1 MRHRAASALAFGLC
15 VAAIGAHANPVSYSG
30 RAIDARLADDASGEP
45 VAEAVIV
52 ALWKLVPDFGRGAE
66 HADETLRI
74 VETASG
80 RDGRFTFPAWGPLAR
95 PAGFHLEHHDPQ
107 LLILAAGYYP
117 RQLSNEPRSRY
128 DTSALRGSEW
138 NGRVIT
144 LRRFSGQPQRYRQ
157 DNGRFRDEVEVT
169 GTLDELAGKIGALQT
184 SLGWHR
190 YTDDWKA
197 YPRMIRALARERDRL
212 VAAGLAKAGLYIK
225 PIASLWGGEGNVR
238 AYLERS
244 AP

>member
-1 MRHRAASALAFGLC
+1 MSPRAASALAVGLC
-15 VAAIGAHANPVSYSG
+15 VAALGAHANPLAYSA
-30 RAIDARLADDASGEP
+30 RAIDARLTDDTSGAPIAD
-45 VAEAVIV
+45 AVIV

-66 HADETLRI
+66 QAGATLKIAETG
-74 VETASG
+74 SG
-80 RDGRFTFPAWGPLAR
+80 GDGRFTFPAWGPLAR
-95 PAGFHLEHHDPQ
+95 PAGFHLEHEDPQ
-107 LLILAAGYYP
+107 FLILAAGYYP

-128 DTSALRGSEW
+128 DTSALRESQW

-144 LRRFSGQPQRYRQ
+144 LRRFTGQAQRYWQ
-157 DNGRFRDEVEVT
+157 DNGRFRDEVEVN
-169 GTLDELAGKIGALQT
+169 GTLEELAAKLGALQT

-190 YTDDWKA
+190 RTEDWKS
-197 YPRMIRALARERDRL
+197 YPRMIRAVAQETDRL
-212 VAAGLAKAGLYIK
+212 MAAGLQKAGLYIK